1 MFVALLVILLAAAA
15 VHVTRLE
22 ERTLRRGGEIMLLYL
37 LVGYCGIPM
46 VFVSVATLVWPGHV
60 AAHLGFP
67 AGNPFEAF
75 LGVAY
80 LGMSLLSVLTLR
92 YRGTFLIGPAI
103 IWTVFFAGA
112 TGIHLRDFH
121 HRGALTHGGALI
133 IFTTHGLIAVLLAA
147 ALLMTGLLTKR
158 S

>member
-1 MFVALLVILLAAAA
+1 MFVALLVVLLVAAA
-15 VHVTRLE
+15 VHITQLK
-22 ERTLRRGGEIMLLYL
+22 ERTPRRGGEIMLLYL

-46 VFVSVATLVWPGHV
+46 LLVSVAMLVWPAHV

-67 AGNPFEAF
+67 AGNPFQAF
-75 LGVAY
+75 LAVAY

-92 YRGTFLIGPAI
+92 YRGAFVIGPAI

-112 TGIHLRDFH
+112 TVIHLRDFH
-121 HRGALTHGGALI
+121 HRGALTHGGVLV
-133 IFTTHGLIAVLLAA
+133 IFTTHGLIAVLLAG
-147 ALLMTGLLTKR
+147 ALLMSGLLTKR